1 MALRLVGETPA
12 EAESVRQV
20 VLRALSSDEALIDAV
35 EDDGRQVTVSFRLVV
50 DPVLM
55 TARMDEVAEA
65 LARAGYPRAVLPM
78 LRLI

>member
-20 VLRALSSDEALIDAV
+20 VLRALSPDEAMIDTV

-55 TARMDEVAEA
+55 TERMDEVAEA
-65 LARAGYPRAVLPM
+65 LARAGHRRAVLPM

>member
-1 MALRLVGETPA
+1 MALKLVGDTPG

-20 VLRALSSDEALIDAV
+20 VLRALSSDEAMIDAI
-35 EDDGRQVTVSFRLVV
+35 EDDGRQVTIRFRLVV

-55 TARMDEVAEA
+55 TERMDEVADS
-65 LARAGYPRAVLPM
+65 LARAGHRRAVLPM